1 MSLTIILSGPKSSA
15 SQARNALVASG
26 LDVQGTEHDH
36 GLPATASG
44 KTLRQAQAFITVHG
58 DDINAAAD
66 AAASL
71 GWVLRMHFETP
82 ELAPPS
88 TEQLLVARLD
98 DMERQIAE
106 MRAGNAA

>member
-82 ELAPPS
+82 EPGPPS
-88 TEQLLVARLD
+88 MEQQLADRLASLESD
-98 DMERQIAE
+98 IADLKAS
-106 MRAGNAA
+106 R